1 MGLIT
6 MIDHYMDVPELQDDT
21 TVSVE
26 LHTLSLTN
34 EWLYDG
40 LIFRT
45 TLYDNS
51 RHTVDQYANRWLEI
65 IGSAPVT
72 QTLYFVVDISKIV
85 FTVYGRSRSQELT
98 RFRRDI
104 KGYVAIVEKDTLESQ
119 FSRMLVSTM
128 DRETSNVHLGIFNTM
143 DDALA
148 WLMEMAHLTQTTA
161 E

>member
-1 MGLIT
+1 MGLFT
-6 MIDHYMDVPELQDDT
+6 MIDHYMDLPELQDDT